1 MSLCSEGP
9 DMTENFLR
17 KLAEECVSASYR
29 TTDARAASKLL
40 EIANELLKHVAEPEQ
55 ARTPEL
61 AA

>member
-9 DMTENFLR
+9 ATTENFLR

-29 TTDARAASKLL
+29 TTDERAASKL
-40 EIANELLKHVAEPEQ
+40 EVANELLKHVAEPEQ
-55 ARTPEL
+55 ARTSEL